1 MEHRELMAQ
10 DEDFDVLGS
19 VSAESQR
26 HLRLQ
31 LCEHLVDQLRRY
43 LRIMSGWLGLR
54 CSRSTAVSTI
64 SGTNRSGWP
73 AEADP
78 VAKVVGNDRW
88 QRDGHPARAQHVQ
101 IVDAVWRWR
110 AYRRSCPTASVPG
123 WRAGLDPRCR
133 DRRLLGEDCG
143 SRVLFGQPEQ
153 GHQPHVRHEI
163 VLVEARG
170 AGGGP
175 LGDSH

>member
-1 MEHRELMAQ
+1 LEHRELMAQ

-64 SGTNRSGWP
+64 SGTNRS
-73 AEADP
+73 E
-78 VAKVVGNDRW
+78 V
-88 QRDGHPARAQHVQ
+88 
-101 IVDAVWRWR
+101 
-110 AYRRSCPTASVPG
+110 
-123 WRAGLDPRCR
+123 
-133 DRRLLGEDCG
+133 
-143 SRVLFGQPEQ
+143 RV
-153 GHQPHVRHEI
+153 
-163 VLVEARG
+163 
-170 AGGGP
+170 AGGG
-175 LGDSH
+175 

>member
-1 MEHRELMAQ
+1 LEHRELMAQ

-101 IVDAVWRWR
+101 IVDAVRRR
-110 AYRRSCPTASVPG
+110 AYPGDHARQLRRRVGAPDLIRAVVIDAFSARTAAAGSCSASPSRGTSPT
-123 WRAGLDPRCR
+123 
-133 DRRLLGEDCG
+133 
-143 SRVLFGQPEQ
+143 
-153 GHQPHVRHEI
+153 
-163 VLVEARG
+163 
-170 AGGGP
+170 
-175 LGDSH
+175 